1 MTETL
6 VLGNGISRLAF
17 DELIRSWPGEVWG
30 CNLVYKEYGEK
41 LSRLTGH
48 DWVLVE
54 AAKYLRENPRC
65 GFEIWSGHLAKLAPG
80 SVPFSCP
87 KQFCRDS
94 GTTLVAQAL
103 HEGRSVAAA
112 GFDLGGMDIHSPEV
126 GSSDKTNWVRRWR
139 ELIRYYGHDRI
150 RFIGFDHKPF
160 LLSGEAD
167 KAYRD
172 RYQAGMP
179 HICDAQYIRTWEQF
193 TGESAVVPRGRL
205 GQMAR
210 VRFPN
215 GYEGELRE
223 SMALRMVGKG
233 ACVLIEPDKPEV
245 VESVTPSQRDAL
257 IDEAYAKRLAKKGEL
272 KKMSDDEIR
281 ELIGAAG
288 GGNDADGQ

>member
-17 DELIRSWPGEVWG
+17 DDVIRSWRGEVWG
-30 CNLVYKEYGEK
+30 CNFVYKEYGE
-41 LSRLTGH
+41 LLTRLTGH
-48 DWVLVE
+48 GWVLTE
-54 AAKYLRENPRC
+54 AAEYQRKHPRC
-65 GFEIWSGHLAKLAPG
+65 KFEIWSGHLAKVVPG
-80 SVPFSCP
+80 STPFTCP

-103 HEGRSVAAA
+103 HEGRSIAVV
-112 GFDLGGMDIHSPEV
+112 GFDLGGLDIHSPELL
-126 GSSDKTNWVRRWR
+126 DKTNWVSRWR
-139 ELIRYYGHDRI
+139 EIIRYYGHDRI
-150 RFIGFDHKPF
+150 RFIGFDHMPF
-160 LLSGEAD
+160 LLSSEPD

-193 TGESAVVPRGRL
+193 TGQSAVVPRGRL
-205 GQMAR
+205 GTMVR

-233 ACVLIEPDKPEV
+233 ECVLVEEAAPEV
-245 VESVTPSQRDAL
+245 DEQDAPSERDAL
-257 IDEAYAKRLAKKGEL
+257 IDEAYAKRLAKKGDL

-281 ELIGAAG
+281 ELIQAAE